1 MWFVRSFIVAR
12 VPVTYVSAAD
22 EVRMRWLKPLQD
34 QGKLLMCRCPLGGTE
49 EAFMWLIACATPAVK
64 RIVVK
69 KSGLV
74 EDIV

>member
-1 MWFVRSFIVAR
+1 
-12 VPVTYVSAAD
+12 
-22 EVRMRWLKPLQD
+22 MRWLKSLQD

-49 EAFMWLIACATPAVK
+49 EAFMWLIAFATPAIK
-64 RIVVK
+64 RLVVK